1 MLKTRLFKALVIG
14 LLSLAVFGEPASAS
28 EPRTSCPAF
37 TAAMIDATAL
47 VMELREDVA
56 LAGKPSADPAT
67 PDIACALTLGLSLGR
82 GEFDVEVGAG
92 VARVRA
98 TSRGLTSEF
107 GPIVLHARRDDL
119 TPRQEHACRAQVLQS
134 FVWNQFC
141 APGL

>member
-1 MLKTRLFKALVIG
+1 MLKTRIFKALALVF
-14 LLSLAVFGEPASAS
+14 LSHTLISGPADAAG
-28 EPRTSCPAF
+28 PASCPAF

-56 LAGKPSADPAT
+56 LAGKLSADPAT
-67 PDIACALTLGLSLGR
+67 PAIACALTLGLSLGR

-134 FVWNQFC
+134 FVWNQYC